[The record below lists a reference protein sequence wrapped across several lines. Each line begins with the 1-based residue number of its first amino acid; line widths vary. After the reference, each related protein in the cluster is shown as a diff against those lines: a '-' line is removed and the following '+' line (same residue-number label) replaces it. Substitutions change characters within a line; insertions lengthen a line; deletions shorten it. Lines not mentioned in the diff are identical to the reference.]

1 MKHRIRALT
10 LSIALMSLGGCGGG
24 ESGAF
29 LFNAFVGFWI
39 SDNCEADGA
48 SRSERVTIRLTELS
62 ETSLSGS
69 FTVETYAN
77 TTCSGPPAN
86 TVQFAVRQEGT
97 RTVDSGTAVKVTLAN
112 PVETLKDLLFVR
124 DRQLFRGLPG
134 PLDAD
139 GFPSL
144 IDFSNPLRLL

>member
-1 MKHRIRALT
+1 MKHRLRALA
-10 LSIALMSLGGCGGG
+10 LSVALLSLGGCGGG

-29 LFNAFVGFWI
+29 LFNAFVGFWVN
-39 SDNCEADGA
+39 SCEPDGMGG
-48 SRSERVTIRLTELS
+48 SERVTIRLTELS

-77 TTCSGPPAN
+77 TTCSGSPAN

-97 RTVDSGTAVKVTLAN
+97 RPVDGGTAIKVTLADPIN
-112 PVETLKDLLFVR
+112 PIKDLLFVR
-124 DRQLFRGLPG
+124 DRQLFRGLPN

-144 IDFSNPLRLL
+144 IDFGNPLRLL

>member
-1 MKHRIRALT
+1 MKQPLRAMA

-39 SDNCEADGA
+39 NSCEPDGQGG
-48 SRSERVTIRLTELS
+48 SERVNIRLTELS

-69 FTVETYAN
+69 FSVNTYSNAE
-77 TTCSGPPAN
+77 CSGPPTS
-86 TVQFAVRQEGT
+86 TVQFSVRQEGT
-97 RTVDSGTAVKVTLAN
+97 RPVDGGTAIEVTLSIG
-112 PVETLKDLLFVR
+112 PQILKDLLFVQNN
-124 DRQLFRGLPG
+124 QLFRGIPG
-134 PLDAD
+134 SIAAD

-144 IDFSNPLRLL
+144 IDFTRPFRLN

>member
-39 SDNCEADGA
+39 NSCEPVGVGG
-48 SRSERVTIRLTELS
+48 SERVTIRLTELS

-69 FTVETYAN
+69 FTVETYSN
-77 TTCSGPPAN
+77 PTCSGSPTN

-97 RTVDSGTAVKVTLAN
+97 RPVDSGTAVKVTLTN

-139 GFPSL
+139 GFPNL
-144 IDFSNPLRLL
+144 IDFGNPLRLL